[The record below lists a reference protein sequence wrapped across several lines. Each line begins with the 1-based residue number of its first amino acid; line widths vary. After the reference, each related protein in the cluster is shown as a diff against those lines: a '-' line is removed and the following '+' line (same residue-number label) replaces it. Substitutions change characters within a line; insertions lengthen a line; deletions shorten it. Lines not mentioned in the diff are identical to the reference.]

1 MKIVTKKMIS
11 DLLASA
17 AALPRKRM
25 NLNLHAELSDPINR
39 FINAGLVGT
48 YVRPHCHRIG
58 RWELVNVLQ
67 GSLDIV
73 IFTSGGQLKDRFTL
87 SARVRALLRFP
98 VESGTLSFFTHPRRS
113 FWK

>member
-1 MKIVTKKMIS
+1 MPVQIE
-11 DLLASA
+11 A
-17 AALPRKRM
+17 RKHSNTIGAEHYR
-25 NLNLHAELSDPINR
+25 LHAELSDPINR

-67 GSLDIV
+67 GSLDVV
-73 IFTSGGQLKDRFTL
+73 IFTSGGQFKVVSRSTQ
-87 SARVRALLRFP
+87 RVRALLRFP